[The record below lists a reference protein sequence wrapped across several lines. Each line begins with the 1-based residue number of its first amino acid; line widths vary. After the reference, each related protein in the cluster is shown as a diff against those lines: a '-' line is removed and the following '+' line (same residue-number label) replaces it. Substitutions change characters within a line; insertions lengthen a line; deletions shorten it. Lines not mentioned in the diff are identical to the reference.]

1 MEIITLLTVTIKEL
15 LMQYGLWQIS
25 FAVTVPILIFI
36 SPKLVDAIA
45 NLIKV
50 LK

>member
-1 MEIITLLTVTIKEL
+1 
-15 LMQYGLWQIS
+15 MQYGLWQIS

-36 SPKLVDAIA
+36 LPKLVNAIA
-45 NLIKV
+45 NLINV